1 MDESDF
7 VPLRRRSYRT
17 SYRQPNNIAAA
28 IMLTA
33 LKLSGETVCLR
44 RNVTLGPASSEVR
57 DPVSNGLAAGT
68 CMADSLLGQD

>member
-44 RNVTLGPASSEVR
+44 LRPGVE
-57 DPVSNGLAAGT
+57 
-68 CMADSLLGQD
+68 